1 MSLRVSLERWL
12 GRQAKAVLLR
22 EHPFVITV
30 SGAVGKTTTKRAI
43 GAMLACHEHSAPFR
57 VSQKSYNNELGVPL
71 TVFGHDAPGRSL
83 RSWAK
88 LLWDGFIYGFG
99 LKRLGIKTFVFEI
112 GADKPNDLTYLLK
125 LLTPDIAVITAV
137 MPDNE
142 GLTPVH
148 TSNFPSIEALIE
160 EETKPVAHVR
170 PQGMVV
176 LNADDRRVFAMR
188 HATTAASLTFG
199 EADGADIHLLDH
211 TVLTKATD
219 HGEIPTGLQLRFR
232 VLQREESFFVP
243 CVFGHSAAYAVGAAL
258 AVAVALDFTPEEY
271 RRFGEHFDPYPG
283 RTRIIPGIKGT
294 VLYDDTY
301 NASPAAVLSGLR
313 DLAATVVRPG
323 QRKIACIGE
332 MRELGESEERMH
344 RFIGAEAARLKI
356 DLLVPCGRMARVLA
370 EGALANGMSEEQV
383 HSFED
388 VPEAGQW
395 LQRFIKPGD
404 IVFAKASEGRFD
416 SVGARM
422 ERLIKELMAEPN
434 RAGELLV
441 RQDKSWARYS

>member
-176 LNADDRRVFAMR
+176 LNADDR
-188 HATTAASLTFG
+188 
-199 EADGADIHLLDH
+199 
-211 TVLTKATD
+211 
-219 HGEIPTGLQLRFR
+219 
-232 VLQREESFFVP
+232 
-243 CVFGHSAAYAVGAAL
+243 
-258 AVAVALDFTPEEY
+258 
-271 RRFGEHFDPYPG
+271 
-283 RTRIIPGIKGT
+283 
-294 VLYDDTY
+294 
-301 NASPAAVLSGLR
+301 
-313 DLAATVVRPG
+313 
-323 QRKIACIGE
+323 
-332 MRELGESEERMH
+332 
-344 RFIGAEAARLKI
+344 
-356 DLLVPCGRMARVLA
+356 
-370 EGALANGMSEEQV
+370 
-383 HSFED
+383 
-388 VPEAGQW
+388 
-395 LQRFIKPGD
+395 
-404 IVFAKASEGRFD
+404 
-416 SVGARM
+416 
-422 ERLIKELMAEPN
+422 
-434 RAGELLV
+434 
-441 RQDKSWARYS
+441 